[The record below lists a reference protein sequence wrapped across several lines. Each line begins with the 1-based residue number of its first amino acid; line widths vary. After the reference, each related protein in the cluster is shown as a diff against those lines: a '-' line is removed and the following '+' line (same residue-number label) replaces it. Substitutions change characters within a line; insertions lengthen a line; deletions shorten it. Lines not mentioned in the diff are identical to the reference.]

1 MTTPASPLIS
11 TQSLAELIDR
21 PEVRIIDASWRLTGG
36 NFRAEHRA
44 ARLPGAVY
52 FDLEAISDRN
62 SALPHMLPTP
72 EAFAEAVGA
81 MGVRE
86 TDALVIYDSQGIVAA
101 ARVWWTFRAMGAR
114 DVRVLDGGQTKWR
127 AEGRRIESGLETTPA
142 PAIFTPCF
150 DADAVADFDAVRVAL
165 GGAAQVVD
173 ARAAERFAGAAAEPR
188 PGLRSGHMP
197 GALNLPFGRLIAPDG
212 TMRPSEDLAAAFAEA
227 GVDLDRPIV
236 TTCGSGVTASVL
248 SLALAV
254 LGRDSRVYDGSWA
267 EWGARADAPVVTG

>member
-11 TQSLAELIDR
+11 TQSLAEMIDR

-36 NFRAEHRA
+36 NFRAEHCA

-114 DVRVLDGGQTKWR
+114 DVRVLDGGLAKWR
-127 AEGRRIESGLETTPA
+127 AEGRRIESGPEAEPA
-142 PAIFTPCF
+142 PATFTPRF

-165 GGAAQVVD
+165 GGSAQVVD

-212 TMRPSEDLAAAFAEA
+212 TMRSSGDLAAAFAEA
-227 GVDLDRPIV
+227 GVDGDRPIV

-254 LGRDSRVYDGSWA
+254 LGRDSRVYDGSWS